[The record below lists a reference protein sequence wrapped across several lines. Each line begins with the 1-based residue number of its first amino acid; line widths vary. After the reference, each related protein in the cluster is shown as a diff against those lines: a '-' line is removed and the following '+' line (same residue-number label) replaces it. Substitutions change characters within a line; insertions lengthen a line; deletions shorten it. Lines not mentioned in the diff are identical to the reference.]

1 MVEEVF
7 PDVAEEAPDGLYFE
21 MERMG
26 IWHNPED
33 QDMALMIAAG
43 IVRPVVL
50 LDGEERTAAPSLV
63 PLENEVPIP
72 FPAPRYE
79 WLGGFE
85 VEVVS
90 DTFVENLGSIMD
102 NGTSSD

>member
-1 MVEEVF
+1 MVEEAF
-7 PDVAEEAPDGLYFE
+7 PDASETAPDGLYFE

-43 IVRPVVL
+43 IVRSLVP
-50 LDGEERTAAPSLV
+50 LDGDEGTAAPSLV
-63 PLENEVPIP
+63 PLENRIPIP
-72 FPAPRYE
+72 VPAPRSE
-79 WLGGFE
+79 WLGGFK

-90 DTFVENLGSIMD
+90 ETFVEDLGSLMD
-102 NGTSSD
+102 NGASSD